1 MVCQRCGDTGVL
13 KYGDNDVPCGCPAGG
28 TVEFYAAG
36 VVGKITGIEVRRHFL
51 QRSPE
56 PLGPEA
62 GQLMAD
68 DLPGRRQK
76 SLM

>member
-13 KYGDNDVPCGCPAGG
+13 KYGDNAVPCGCPAGG
-28 TVEFYAAG
+28 TVEFYA
-36 VVGKITGIEVRRHFL
+36 EVRRHFL